1 MKKYHFDDSDIT
13 IDHKKEELRII
24 VSEKLT
30 KKTIDIFFY

>member
-1 MKKYHFDDSDIT
+1 MKKYHFDDSDIQ